1 MSISGID
8 ALCSRLETYL
18 SPDHIAD
25 IRRAYFYSE
34 SAHEGQF
41 RRNGDPYITHPLAVA
56 NILCDMHMDHQSIQA
71 AMLHDVIEDTGV
83 SKPDLAAEFGEEVA
97 ELVDGVTK
105 LTQVHFN
112 SKAEAQAENFRKMIL
127 AMTQD
132 TRVILVKLADRLHNM
147 RTLDVLSVEKRRR
160 VATETLEIYAPI
172 ANRLGMNDFRVEF
185 EELGFFAL
193 FPMRA
198 PLIKKAVK
206 AARGNR
212 KEMLATIKESLER
225 RLAEEGLTVRV
236 MGREKHLY
244 SIYQKMREKRKSF
257 DEIMDMYGFR
267 VIVENVDACYRAL
280 GVVHNLYKPIPG
292 KFKDYIAIPKAN
304 GYQSLHTVLKGQR
317 GVPIEIQ
324 IRTEAMEAM
333 ANNGIAAHWLYK
345 TDNDGFTNTS
355 QTRAR
360 EWMKSLLEIQRN
372 AGNSMEFIENV
383 KIDLF
388 PDEVYL
394 FTPKGR
400 ILTLPMGATAVDFA
414 YAVHT
419 DVGNTC
425 VAARIDNRLAP
436 LSMALHT
443 GQTVEIITAP
453 GTRPNPAWLNFAIT
467 SKARSSIRH
476 FLKDQQ
482 HSESLDLGRR
492 LLEKVLSTQGYSLA
506 KVPPEHLQ
514 AVLAELGAPG
524 LDALLEDIGLGNRV
538 AQIVAARLLPAD
550 LQNLVPESKP
560 GAGTRGIAIRG
571 TEGLVVTYAR
581 CCRPLP
587 GDPIVGHLSAGRG
600 IVIHRDTCNNILTEL
615 RENPDKCM
623 SLRWAEKVD
632 REFQTELR
640 IELQNQRGMLAEIA
654 RQATDLEANIEGIN
668 LQEKGAHHGVMTIN
682 LLVRDR
688 IHLARIIKRMRI
700 IAGVEK
706 IIRVRA

>member
-1 MSISGID
+1 MSTAGID
-8 ALCSRLETYL
+8 ALCTRLETYL
-18 SPDHIAD
+18 TPDQITD
-25 IRRAYFYSE
+25 VRRAYFFSE
-34 SAHEGQF
+34 KAHEGQF

-56 NILCDMHMDHQSIQA
+56 NILCDMHMDHQSLMA
-71 AMLHDVIEDTGV
+71 AMLHDTIEDTGV
-83 SKPDLAAEFGEEVA
+83 SKAELAGEFGEEVA

-112 SKAEAQAENFRKMIL
+112 SKAEAQAENFRKMML

-147 RTLDVLSVEKRRR
+147 RTLDVLSPEKRRR
-160 VATETLEIYAPI
+160 VASETLEIYAPI
-172 ANRLGMNDFRVEF
+172 ANRLGMNEFRIEF
-185 EELGFFAL
+185 EDLGFNAL
-193 FPMRA
+193 YPMRA
-198 PLIKKAVK
+198 SLIKKAVK
-206 AARGNR
+206 SARGNR
-212 KEMLATIKESLER
+212 KEMLTTIKEALET
-225 RLAEEGLTVRV
+225 RLQEEGVNARV
-236 MGREKHLY
+236 IGREKHLY
-244 SIYQKMREKRKSF
+244 SIYQKMREKQKSF
-257 DEIMDMYGFR
+257 DEIMDVYGFR
-267 VIVENVDACYRAL
+267 LITENVDACYRAL
-280 GVVHNLYKPIPG
+280 GIVHNLYKPIPG

-345 TDNDGFTNTS
+345 TDGFTNTS

-360 EWMKSLLEIQRN
+360 EWMKSLLEIQKN
-372 AGNSMEFIENV
+372 AGSSMEFIENV

-388 PDEVYL
+388 PDEVYV

-400 ILTLPMGATAVDFA
+400 ILTLPVGATPVDFA

-425 VAARIDNRLAP
+425 IAARVDNRLTP
-436 LSMALHT
+436 LSLALHT

-453 GTRPNPAWLNFAIT
+453 GARPNPAWLNFVIT

-482 HSESLDLGRR
+482 HSEAIDLGRR
-492 LLEKVLSTQGYSLA
+492 LLEKVLTTQQSALA
-506 KVPPEHLQ
+506 KIDPERLK
-514 AVLAELGAPG
+514 AVLAELNLPS
-524 LDALLEDIGLGNRV
+524 LNALLEEIGLGNRV
-538 AQIVAARLLPAD
+538 PQIVAARLLP
-550 LQNLVPESKP
+550 ESAEAATAELKP
-560 GAGTRGIAIRG
+560 GSRAITIRG
-571 TEGLVVTYAR
+571 TEGLVITYAR

-587 GDPIVGHLSAGRG
+587 GDAITGHLSAGRG
-600 IVIHRDTCNNILTEL
+600 IVIHRDTCNNVQVEL

-623 SLRWAEKVD
+623 TLRWAEKID
-632 REFQTELR
+632 REFQSELR
-640 IELQNQRGMLAEIA
+640 IELINQRGMLAEIA
-654 RQATDLEANIEGIN
+654 RQATDLGANIEGIN
-668 LQEKGAHHGVMTIN
+668 LHEKGSHHGIMHIN

-688 IHLARIIKRMRI
+688 IHLARIIKRMRTI
-700 IAGVEK
+700 TGVEK